1 MSFNFECV
9 MLNLPKHKIKKLLHT
24 LGIEAHRYHPTA
36 SPLARLMAAIH
47 AFEIDLIF
55 DIGANEGQFA
65 MELREGGYQGR
76 IVSFEPLAQAFDKL
90 STLSKHDR
98 AWLVHPRCALGDHMG
113 EIDINISG
121 NSVSSSVLPMLAAHS
136 AAAPQSAYIGR
147 ERVPLIT
154 VDSMSQDYF
163 AGSRAPLLKIDTQGY
178 EWQVLDGAMTSL
190 PKVSGILMELSLLP
204 LYQGQRLW
212 RECVERLE
220 SAGFVLWSLEPAF
233 VDPINGRTMQWN
245 GLFFRQ

>member
-1 MSFNFECV
+1 
-9 MLNLPKHKIKKLLHT
+9 MLNLPKQKIKKLLHA

-36 SPLARLMAAIH
+36 SPLAHLMAALD

-90 STLSKHDR
+90 SVLSTRDP
-98 AWLVHPRCALGDHMG
+98 AWSVHPRCAVGGRIG
-113 EIDINISG
+113 EIDINISE
-121 NSVSSSVLPMLAAHS
+121 NSVSSSILPMLATHS
-136 AAAPQSAYIGR
+136 AAAPQSTYIRR
-147 ERVPLIT
+147 ERVSLIT
-154 VDSMSQDYF
+154 IDSVVEDYL

-178 EWQVLDGAMTSL
+178 EWQVLDGAMASL
-190 PKVSGILMELSLLP
+190 PKVKGVLMELSLLP
-204 LYQGQRLW
+204 LYEGQHLW
-212 RECVERLE
+212 KECAERLE

-233 VDPINGRTMQWN
+233 VDPVNGRTMQWN
-245 GLFFRQ
+245 GLFLRQ

>member
-1 MSFNFECV
+1 
-9 MLNLPKHKIKKLLHT
+9 MLSAVKQSIKQALHAM
-24 LGIEAHRYHPTA
+24 GIEAHRYHPTA
-36 SPLARLMAAIH
+36 SPLARLMAAMN
-47 AFEIDLIF
+47 AFEIDLVF

-76 IVSFEPLAQAFDKL
+76 IVSFEPLAQAFEKL
-90 STLSKHDR
+90 STLSKQDR
-98 AWLVHPRCALGDHMG
+98 AWSVHPRCALGDHIG

-121 NSVSSSVLPMLAAHS
+121 NSVSSSVLPMLESHS

-154 VDSMSQDYF
+154 VDSVVRDYL

-178 EWQVLDGAMTSL
+178 EWQVLDGAVASL
-190 PKVSGILMELSLLP
+190 PKVKGILMELSLLP
-204 LYQGQRLW
+204 LYEGQHLW

-220 SAGFVLWSLEPAF
+220 SAGFVLWSFEPAF
-233 VDPINGRTMQWN
+233 VDPANGRTMQWN